1 MSENKNRL
9 IPEEDYNYELE
20 QAKKR
25 AEEDAAAQAE
35 EQLAKQ
41 REEEYKKNHSREL
54 NDRKIELM
62 KLKQGIIES
71 SDIVKEEEKTAYKE
85 SFGEKISNIWFRNKW
100 LIVFAVFVVFAFSY
114 IIYDQVSKTK
124 PDLTVLVLS
133 SNYNLYYRTEELE
146 DFLAQ
151 YCDDLN
157 GDGEVYVQVY
167 NISTD
172 YSDTS
177 MATSGQAQLMS
188 QLQSGE
194 NIILISDAASDFTM
208 HDFREEYQGNDR
220 FTELGLTL
228 NCELV
233 RSALKWEAMTD
244 DVYIGMREP
253 TELFSTSLEGM
264 QANYDEAYGMYSR
277 IVEAVCASEK

>member
-1 MSENKNRL
+1 MDERKQGIVL
-9 IPEEDYNYELE
+9 EEDYNYELE
-20 QAKKR
+20 QAQMR
-25 AEEDAAAQAE
+25 AEEQKALEENEALAEAQE
-35 EQLAKQ
+35 
-41 REEEYKKNHSREL
+41 REYKKNHSREL
-54 NDRKIELM
+54 NDCKIELM

-71 SDIVKEEEKTAYKE
+71 SDIVKEDEKTVYKQ
-85 SFGEKISNIWFRNKW
+85 SFGEWISNVWFRSKW
-100 LIVFAVFVVFAFSY
+100 IIIFAVFVVFAFSY

-124 PDLTVLVLS
+124 PDITVLVLS

-146 DFLAQ
+146 SFLGQ

-172 YSDTS
+172 YTDASMSTS
-177 MATSGQAQLMS
+177 SQAQLMS

-194 NIILISDAASDFTM
+194 NIILICDSESDFTM
-208 HDFREEYQGNDR
+208 HDFTDEFQSDR

-233 RSALKWEAMTD
+233 RTALKWEAMTD

-253 TELFSTSLEGM
+253 TALFSTSLEGM
-264 QANYDEAYGMYSR
+264 QKNYDEAYVMFER